1 MTTEALD
8 FYAYWNGAQVA
19 DLWTTLALITGTD
32 DYRSLLL
39 CVALFG
45 LICAAAGAAVRYR
58 GGDLIV
64 WIAAM
69 VFIFSAAFVP
79 RVNIA
84 VRDVRSANVQV
95 VQNIPLGIGWPASV
109 ISRASYWLTES
120 FETAFGDVDAARY
133 TRFGV
138 AFPQRVVTTMLSVKP
153 ITADGK
159 MSLTN
164 FTERCIVPEILENSV
179 KRQELLNAPDINALI
194 STNGWV
200 NPARRVFMNNKV
212 LTCTQAAEELKKTL
226 EKTEIPALESRLRL
240 KLNVD
245 FKDGVN
251 AALSTAIPQAESIML
266 GVSRTMAESLRQSLM
281 MSAIPDTTM
290 TFAAKAGQA
299 PLSAGVAI
307 ARSQGNLASE
317 INYRTLSEMARS
329 ALPKLRNILE
339 FTVIGLWPMVFL
351 MMLGTGAGGA
361 MVCRAYFTLLI
372 SVSLWAPI
380 TAIIN
385 YLTLH
390 LDMEPMNQLVNSAGG
405 VTLAA
410 ATMIRD
416 AGATSQAMAGS
427 LLWLVPVLAYAV
439 AKGSDMALTAM
450 TSSVLAPASSA
461 AQAQG
466 SQLAMGN
473 VSAGNASL
481 NNASLNNVS
490 GNKTDTSSS
499 WADPNTHKVELAQG
513 TAAFDR
519 SAGQMTA
526 MNVRKS
532 DLGVS
537 SDTANMNAVQDANNF
552 GTSSVATNASSLA
565 TNSGVQAV
573 SGSGVTN
580 SVNRDDGWSV
590 TRNSGTTYGTNESVN
605 YGTVTSSVFGANG
618 GRSGKSDDNFSYRSG
633 LSVTTGFANTLN
645 TASSQAKTGS
655 ADSTVDGNVSVSNLF
670 ASNEDNNSLN
680 LSMGTPLIQNIG
692 SFANKPKSSTDKGQ
706 VTSISKIDT
715 SQIKGNIQ
723 NDIFKLNATPTA
735 TNTAGLTDVGGFT
748 FGSSKQDTF
757 HNASG
762 FAFGEQVGESTA
774 ILNGTRNTLSDTT
787 NAQLNEQNSLTHGR
801 TSSDSTSELDSAT
814 HSASKGT
821 SQNVTQD
828 RDNIVRD
835 LGLAMAGGD
844 AFEALRMFN
853 STPES
858 RAALKELV
866 DQQQSGLEKV
876 LPPAANSLAKKRE
889 EFIGKTRENIEKDYQ
904 ASSTA
909 VQATSNDSI
918 QRRSSEQHI
927 SMQNKSDFM
936 AQTRKERDIANFK
949 IGLSMVAT
957 SEYLQKETGI
967 LSVIERAYGVGFSY
981 TSPQELYQDLNIKAQ
996 EDPQLKE
1003 TLTTQNLGFR
1013 SCRRRRKTVD
1023 LLVAQANPGHSRG

>member
-212 LTCTQAAEELKKTL
+212 LTCTEAAEELKKTL

-251 AALSTAIPQAESIML
+251 AALSTAIPQAESLML

-670 ASNEDNNSLN
+670 ANNEDNNSLN
-680 LSMGTPLIQNIG
+680 LSIGTPLIQNIG

-1003 TLTTQNLGFR
+1003 TLTNLG
-1013 SCRRRRKTVD
+1013 SI
-1023 LLVAQANPGHSRG
+1023 AHPGISEKEIIDKLQK

>member
-212 LTCTQAAEELKKTL
+212 LTCTEAAEELKKTL
-226 EKTEIPALESRLRL
+226 EKIEIPALESRLRL

-251 AALSTAIPQAESIML
+251 AALSTAIPQAESLML

-490 GNKTDTSSS
+490 ANKTDTSSN

-655 ADSTVDGNVSVSNLF
+655 ADSTVDGNVSESNLF

-680 LSMGTPLIQNIG
+680 LSMGTPLIQNLG

-1003 TLTTQNLGFR
+1003 TLTNLG
-1013 SCRRRRKTVD
+1013 SI
-1023 LLVAQANPGHSRG
+1023 AHPGISEKEIIDKLQK

>member
-251 AALSTAIPQAESIML
+251 AALSTAIPQAESLML

-290 TFAAKAGQA
+290 TFAAKTGQA

-866 DQQQSGLEKV
+866 DQQQSGIEKV

-957 SEYLQKETGI
+957 SEYLRKETGI

-981 TSPQELYQDLNIKAQ
+981 TSPQELYQDMNIKAQ

-1003 TLTTQNLGFR
+1003 TLTNLG
-1013 SCRRRRKTVD
+1013 SI
-1023 LLVAQANPGHSRG
+1023 AHPGISEKEIIDKLQK

>member
-109 ISRASYWLTES
+109 ISRASYWLTKS

-226 EKTEIPALESRLRL
+226 EETEIPALESRLRL

-251 AALSTAIPQAESIML
+251 AALSTAIPQAESLML

-281 MSAIPDTTM
+281 MSAIPETTM

-552 GTSSVATNASSLA
+552 GTSSVATYASSLA

-655 ADSTVDGNVSVSNLF
+655 ADSTVDGNVSESNLF

-680 LSMGTPLIQNIG
+680 LSMGTPLIQNLG

-1003 TLTTQNLGFR
+1003 TLTNLG
-1013 SCRRRRKTVD
+1013 SI
-1023 LLVAQANPGHSRG
+1023 AHPGISEKEIIDKLQK

>member
-351 MMLGTGAGGA
+351 MMLGTGTGGA

-996 EDPQLKE
+996 EDLQLKE
-1003 TLTTQNLGFR
+1003 TLTNLG
-1013 SCRRRRKTVD
+1013 SI
-1023 LLVAQANPGHSRG
+1023 AHPGISEKEIIDKLQK

>member
-95 VQNIPLGIGWPASV
+95 VQNIPFGIGWPASV

-164 FTERCIVPEILENSV
+164 FTERCIVPEILESSA

-194 STNGWV
+194 SANGWV
-200 NPARRVFMNNKV
+200 NPARRLFMNNKV
-212 LTCTQAAEELKKTL
+212 LTCTEAAEELRKTL
-226 EKTEIPALESRLRL
+226 EKTEIPALESRLHL

-245 FKDGVN
+245 FKDGIN
-251 AALSTAIPQAESIML
+251 AALATAIPQAESLML

-537 SDTANMNAVQDANNF
+537 SGIQDTHTTQDANNF

-565 TNSGVQAV
+565 TNSGVQSV
-573 SGSGVTN
+573 SGNGVTN

-590 TRNSGTTYGTNESVN
+590 TRNSGTTYGTNETAN
-605 YGTVTSSVFGANG
+605 YGTVTSSVFGVNG

-645 TASSQAKTGS
+645 TDSSQAKTGS
-655 ADSTVDGNVSVSNLF
+655 TNSTADGNSSVSNLS
-670 ASNEDNNSLN
+670 ASNEANNSFN
-680 LSMGTPLIQNIG
+680 LSMGTSPIQNIG
-692 SFANKPKSSTDKGQ
+692 SFANKPKSPIGKGQ
-706 VTSISKIDT
+706 IRSKSSSDT
-715 SQIKGNIQ
+715 SQIEGNIQ

-735 TNTAGLTDVGGFT
+735 TNTAGLTDVGGLT
-748 FGSSKQDTF
+748 FGSSKQDNF
-757 HNASG
+757 QNAFG
-762 FAFGEQVGESTA
+762 FAFGEQVGESTS
-774 ILNGTRNTLSDTT
+774 ILNGTRNALSDTT

-853 STPES
+853 SSPSRRRHRIRGRQRTLHAFSSARAKTAAARRRFEIDSMSQAFLES
-858 RAALKELV
+858 ISWLESAPCQYSTHRSHTKLLASIWLL
-866 DQQQSGLEKV
+866 QRSTLITRNPISLTGLPTTSV
-876 LPPAANSLAKKRE
+876 MNSLRSRLKFE
-889 EFIGKTRENIEKDYQ
+889 DE
-904 ASSTA
+904 SS
-909 VQATSNDSI
+909 QLTSYSCSKI
-918 QRRSSEQHI
+918 YFRR
-927 SMQNKSDFM
+927 
-936 AQTRKERDIANFK
+936 
-949 IGLSMVAT
+949 LW
-957 SEYLQKETGI
+957 
-967 LSVIERAYGVGFSY
+967 
-981 TSPQELYQDLNIKAQ
+981 
-996 EDPQLKE
+996 
-1003 TLTTQNLGFR
+1003 
-1013 SCRRRRKTVD
+1013 
-1023 LLVAQANPGHSRG
+1023 

>member
-109 ISRASYWLTES
+109 ISRASYWLTDS

-251 AALSTAIPQAESIML
+251 AALSTAIPQAESLML

-981 TSPQELYQDLNIKAQ
+981 TSPQELYQDMNIKAQ

-1003 TLTTQNLGFR
+1003 TLTNLG
-1013 SCRRRRKTVD
+1013 SI
-1023 LLVAQANPGHSRG
+1023 AHPGISEKEIIDKLQK

>member
-19 DLWTTLALITGTD
+19 DLWTTLALITSTD

-159 MSLTN
+159 ISLTN

-251 AALSTAIPQAESIML
+251 AALSTAIPQAESLML

-290 TFAAKAGQA
+290 TFAANAGQA

-390 LDMEPMNQLVNSAGG
+390 LDMEPMNQLVHSAGG

-537 SDTANMNAVQDANNF
+537 SGMQNTHTTQDANNF

-655 ADSTVDGNVSVSNLF
+655 VDSTVDGNVSVSNLF

-1003 TLTTQNLGFR
+1003 TLTNLG
-1013 SCRRRRKTVD
+1013 SI
-1023 LLVAQANPGHSRG
+1023 AHPGISEKEIIDKLQK

>member
-200 NPARRVFMNNKV
+200 NPARRVFVNNKV
-212 LTCTQAAEELKKTL
+212 LTCTEAAEELKKTL

-245 FKDGVN
+245 FKEGVN
-251 AALSTAIPQAESIML
+251 AALSTAIPQAESLML

-390 LDMEPMNQLVNSAGG
+390 LDMEPMNQLVHSAGG

-439 AKGSDMALTAM
+439 ASDMALTTM

-490 GNKTDTSSS
+490 ANKTDTSSS
-499 WADPNTHKVELAQG
+499 WADPNE
-513 TAAFDR
+513 
-519 SAGQMTA
+519 
-526 MNVRKS
+526 
-532 DLGVS
+532 
-537 SDTANMNAVQDANNF
+537 
-552 GTSSVATNASSLA
+552 
-565 TNSGVQAV
+565 NSYL
-573 SGSGVTN
+573 
-580 SVNRDDGWSV
+580 RERWS
-590 TRNSGTTYGTNESVN
+590 
-605 YGTVTSSVFGANG
+605 
-618 GRSGKSDDNFSYRSG
+618 
-633 LSVTTGFANTLN
+633 
-645 TASSQAKTGS
+645 Q
-655 ADSTVDGNVSVSNLF
+655 
-670 ASNEDNNSLN
+670 
-680 LSMGTPLIQNIG
+680 
-692 SFANKPKSSTDKGQ
+692 
-706 VTSISKIDT
+706 
-715 SQIKGNIQ
+715 
-723 NDIFKLNATPTA
+723 
-735 TNTAGLTDVGGFT
+735 
-748 FGSSKQDTF
+748 
-757 HNASG
+757 
-762 FAFGEQVGESTA
+762 
-774 ILNGTRNTLSDTT
+774 
-787 NAQLNEQNSLTHGR
+787 
-801 TSSDSTSELDSAT
+801 
-814 HSASKGT
+814 
-821 SQNVTQD
+821 
-828 RDNIVRD
+828 
-835 LGLAMAGGD
+835 
-844 AFEALRMFN
+844 
-853 STPES
+853 
-858 RAALKELV
+858 
-866 DQQQSGLEKV
+866 
-876 LPPAANSLAKKRE
+876 
-889 EFIGKTRENIEKDYQ
+889 TREHPRFLF
-904 ASSTA
+904 T
-909 VQATSNDSI
+909 
-918 QRRSSEQHI
+918 
-927 SMQNKSDFM
+927 
-936 AQTRKERDIANFK
+936 
-949 IGLSMVAT
+949 
-957 SEYLQKETGI
+957 
-967 LSVIERAYGVGFSY
+967 
-981 TSPQELYQDLNIKAQ
+981 
-996 EDPQLKE
+996 
-1003 TLTTQNLGFR
+1003 
-1013 SCRRRRKTVD
+1013 
-1023 LLVAQANPGHSRG
+1023 

>member
-109 ISRASYWLTES
+109 ISRASYWLTDS
-120 FETAFGDVDAARY
+120 FETGFGDVDAARY

-212 LTCTQAAEELKKTL
+212 LTCTEAAEELKKTL

-251 AALSTAIPQAESIML
+251 AALSTAIPQAESLML

-290 TFAAKAGQA
+290 TFAAKTGQA

-866 DQQQSGLEKV
+866 DQQQSGIEKV

-981 TSPQELYQDLNIKAQ
+981 TSPQELYQDMNIKAQ

-1003 TLTTQNLGFR
+1003 TLTNLG
-1013 SCRRRRKTVD
+1013 SI
-1023 LLVAQANPGHSRG
+1023 AHPGISEKEIIDKLQK

>member
-109 ISRASYWLTES
+109 ISRASYWLTKS

-212 LTCTQAAEELKKTL
+212 LTCTEAAEELKKTL

-251 AALSTAIPQAESIML
+251 AALSTAIPQAESLML

-490 GNKTDTSSS
+490 ANKADTSSN

-526 MNVRKS
+526 INVRKS

-552 GTSSVATNASSLA
+552 GTSSVATNASTLA
-565 TNSGVQAV
+565 TNSGVQSV

-645 TASSQAKTGS
+645 TDSSQAKTGS
-655 ADSTVDGNVSVSNLF
+655 ADSTVDGNASVSNLF

-706 VTSISKIDT
+706 VTYRSKIDT

-835 LGLAMAGGD
+835 LGLAMASGD

-858 RAALKELV
+858 RTALKELV
-866 DQQQSGLEKV
+866 NQQQSGLEKV

-1003 TLTTQNLGFR
+1003 TLTNLG
-1013 SCRRRRKTVD
+1013 SI
-1023 LLVAQANPGHSRG
+1023 AHPGISEKEIIDKLQK

>member
-8 FYAYWNGAQVA
+8 FYAYWNGAQVG

-212 LTCTQAAEELKKTL
+212 LTCTEAAEELKKTL

-251 AALSTAIPQAESIML
+251 AALSTAIPQAESLML

-390 LDMEPMNQLVNSAGG
+390 LDMEPMNQLVNSRRRRDPCGRHHDSRRRRHLSGNGG
-405 VTLAA
+405 
-410 ATMIRD
+410 
-416 AGATSQAMAGS
+416 
-427 LLWLVPVLAYAV
+427 
-439 AKGSDMALTAM
+439 
-450 TSSVLAPASSA
+450 LAPVARPRARLRRREGQRHGPHRHDLLRSCPRIL
-461 AQAQG
+461 G
-466 SQLAMGN
+466 S
-473 VSAGNASL
+473 
-481 NNASLNNVS
+481 
-490 GNKTDTSSS
+490 
-499 WADPNTHKVELAQG
+499 
-513 TAAFDR
+513 
-519 SAGQMTA
+519 
-526 MNVRKS
+526 
-532 DLGVS
+532 
-537 SDTANMNAVQDANNF
+537 
-552 GTSSVATNASSLA
+552 
-565 TNSGVQAV
+565 
-573 SGSGVTN
+573 SGSGLPACHGQCVRRQRIPQQRI
-580 SVNRDDGWSV
+580 SQQRVRQQDRHFEQLGGSEHAQGR
-590 TRNSGTTYGTNESVN
+590 TRSRYGGLRPFRGTNDCHERPEVRPWRLVRHAEHAHDSGCEHLWHLVGCDQCKFACNEFWGSVC
-605 YGTVTSSVFGANG
+605 FGQ
-618 GRSGKSDDNFSYRSG
+618 RRDQQRQSRRR
-633 LSVTTGFANTLN
+633 LERH
-645 TASSQAKTGS
+645 Q
-655 ADSTVDGNVSVSNLF
+655 
-670 ASNEDNNSLN
+670 
-680 LSMGTPLIQNIG
+680 
-692 SFANKPKSSTDKGQ
+692 
-706 VTSISKIDT
+706 
-715 SQIKGNIQ
+715 
-723 NDIFKLNATPTA
+723 KLRY
-735 TNTAGLTDVGGFT
+735 F
-748 FGSSKQDTF
+748 
-757 HNASG
+757 
-762 FAFGEQVGESTA
+762 
-774 ILNGTRNTLSDTT
+774 
-787 NAQLNEQNSLTHGR
+787 
-801 TSSDSTSELDSAT
+801 
-814 HSASKGT
+814 
-821 SQNVTQD
+821 
-828 RDNIVRD
+828 VRD
-835 LGLAMAGGD
+835 
-844 AFEALRMFN
+844 E
-853 STPES
+853 
-858 RAALKELV
+858 
-866 DQQQSGLEKV
+866 
-876 LPPAANSLAKKRE
+876 
-889 EFIGKTRENIEKDYQ
+889 
-904 ASSTA
+904 
-909 VQATSNDSI
+909 
-918 QRRSSEQHI
+918 
-927 SMQNKSDFM
+927 
-936 AQTRKERDIANFK
+936 
-949 IGLSMVAT
+949 
-957 SEYLQKETGI
+957 
-967 LSVIERAYGVGFSY
+967 
-981 TSPQELYQDLNIKAQ
+981 
-996 EDPQLKE
+996 
-1003 TLTTQNLGFR
+1003 
-1013 SCRRRRKTVD
+1013 
-1023 LLVAQANPGHSRG
+1023 

>member
-109 ISRASYWLTES
+109 ISRASYWLTKS

-133 TRFGV
+133 TRFGL

-226 EKTEIPALESRLRL
+226 EETEIPALESRLRL

-251 AALSTAIPQAESIML
+251 AALSTAIPQAESLML

-281 MSAIPDTTM
+281 MSAIPETTM

-1003 TLTTQNLGFR
+1003 TLTNLG
-1013 SCRRRRKTVD
+1013 SI
-1023 LLVAQANPGHSRG
+1023 AHPGISEKEIIDKLQK

>member
-19 DLWTTLALITGTD
+19 NLWTTLALITGTD

-212 LTCTQAAEELKKTL
+212 LTCTEAAEELKKTL

-251 AALSTAIPQAESIML
+251 AALSTAIPQAESLML

-473 VSAGNASL
+473 VSAEQRLSQQR
-481 NNASLNNVS
+481 VRQQ
-490 GNKTDTSSS
+490 DR
-499 WADPNTHKVELAQG
+499 HVEQLGGSQHAQG
-513 TAAFDR
+513 RTR
-519 SAGQMTA
+519 SRYGGLRPFRRTDDCHERPE
-526 MNVRKS
+526 VRPWRLVRYSEHERCSRREQLWHVVCCDQCKFVCHE
-532 DLGVS
+532 LWGPVR
-537 SDTANMNAVQDANNF
+537 F
-552 GTSSVATNASSLA
+552 GH
-565 TNSGVQAV
+565 
-573 SGSGVTN
+573 
-580 SVNRDDGWSV
+580 R
-590 TRNSGTTYGTNESVN
+590 R
-605 YGTVTSSVFGANG
+605 
-618 GRSGKSDDNFSYRSG
+618 
-633 LSVTTGFANTLN
+633 
-645 TASSQAKTGS
+645 
-655 ADSTVDGNVSVSNLF
+655 
-670 ASNEDNNSLN
+670 
-680 LSMGTPLIQNIG
+680 
-692 SFANKPKSSTDKGQ
+692 
-706 VTSISKIDT
+706 
-715 SQIKGNIQ
+715 
-723 NDIFKLNATPTA
+723 
-735 TNTAGLTDVGGFT
+735 
-748 FGSSKQDTF
+748 
-757 HNASG
+757 
-762 FAFGEQVGESTA
+762 
-774 ILNGTRNTLSDTT
+774 
-787 NAQLNEQNSLTHGR
+787 
-801 TSSDSTSELDSAT
+801 
-814 HSASKGT
+814 
-821 SQNVTQD
+821 
-828 RDNIVRD
+828 
-835 LGLAMAGGD
+835 
-844 AFEALRMFN
+844 
-853 STPES
+853 
-858 RAALKELV
+858 
-866 DQQQSGLEKV
+866 DQQRQSRRWLE
-876 LPPAANSLAKKRE
+876 R
-889 EFIGKTRENIEKDYQ
+889 
-904 ASSTA
+904 
-909 VQATSNDSI
+909 
-918 QRRSSEQHI
+918 H
-927 SMQNKSDFM
+927 
-936 AQTRKERDIANFK
+936 
-949 IGLSMVAT
+949 
-957 SEYLQKETGI
+957 QKLRYYVWDE
-967 LSVIERAYGVGFSY
+967 
-981 TSPQELYQDLNIKAQ
+981 
-996 EDPQLKE
+996 
-1003 TLTTQNLGFR
+1003 
-1013 SCRRRRKTVD
+1013 
-1023 LLVAQANPGHSRG
+1023 

>member
-212 LTCTQAAEELKKTL
+212 LTCTEAAEELKKTL

-251 AALSTAIPQAESIML
+251 AALSTAIPQAESLML

-670 ASNEDNNSLN
+670 ANNEDNNSLN

-1003 TLTTQNLGFR
+1003 TLTNLG
-1013 SCRRRRKTVD
+1013 SI
-1023 LLVAQANPGHSRG
+1023 AHPGISEKEIIDKLQK

>member
-109 ISRASYWLTES
+109 ISRASYWLTKS

-226 EKTEIPALESRLRL
+226 EETEIPALESRLRL

-251 AALSTAIPQAESIML
+251 AALSTAIPQAESLML

-281 MSAIPDTTM
+281 MSAIPETTM

-889 EFIGKTRENIEKDYQ
+889 ECIGKTRENIEKDYQ

-1003 TLTTQNLGFR
+1003 TLTNLG
-1013 SCRRRRKTVD
+1013 SI
-1023 LLVAQANPGHSRG
+1023 AHPGISEKEIIDKLQK

>member
-58 GGDLIV
+58 GGDIIV

-212 LTCTQAAEELKKTL
+212 LTCTEAAEELKKTL

-245 FKDGVN
+245 FKEGVN
-251 AALSTAIPQAESIML
+251 AALSTAIPQAESLML

-633 LSVTTGFANTLN
+633 LSVTTGFANTHN
-645 TASSQAKTGS
+645 TAPSQAKTGS

-692 SFANKPKSSTDKGQ
+692 SFANRPKSSTDKGQ

-801 TSSDSTSELDSAT
+801 TSSDSTSELDTAT

-981 TSPQELYQDLNIKAQ
+981 TSPQELYQDMNIKAQ

-1003 TLTTQNLGFR
+1003 TLTNLG
-1013 SCRRRRKTVD
+1013 SI
-1023 LLVAQANPGHSRG
+1023 AHPGISEKEIIDKLQK

>member
-351 MMLGTGAGGA
+351 MMLGTGTGGA

-715 SQIKGNIQ
+715 NQIKGNIQ

-1003 TLTTQNLGFR
+1003 TLTNLG
-1013 SCRRRRKTVD
+1013 SI
-1023 LLVAQANPGHSRG
+1023 AHPGISEKEIIDKLQK

>member
-194 STNGWV
+194 STKGWV

-212 LTCTQAAEELKKTL
+212 LTCTEAAEELKKTL
-226 EKTEIPALESRLRL
+226 EKIEIPALESRLRL

-251 AALSTAIPQAESIML
+251 AALSTAIPQAESLML

-490 GNKTDTSSS
+490 ANKTDTSSN

-655 ADSTVDGNVSVSNLF
+655 ADSTVDGNVSESNLF

-680 LSMGTPLIQNIG
+680 LSMGNPLIQNLG

-876 LPPAANSLAKKRE
+876 LPPATNSLAKKRE

-1003 TLTTQNLGFR
+1003 TLTNLG
-1013 SCRRRRKTVD
+1013 SI
-1023 LLVAQANPGHSRG
+1023 AHPGISEKEIIDKLQK

>member
-109 ISRASYWLTES
+109 ISRASYWLTKS

-226 EKTEIPALESRLRL
+226 EETEIPALESRMRL

-481 NNASLNNVS
+481 NNASLNNMS

-552 GTSSVATNASSLA
+552 GTSLVATNASSLA

-573 SGSGVTN
+573 SGNGVTN

-645 TASSQAKTGS
+645 TDSSQAKTGS
-655 ADSTVDGNVSVSNLF
+655 ADSTVDGNASVSNLF

-706 VTSISKIDT
+706 VTSRSKIDT

-821 SQNVTQD
+821 SQNVTQN

-858 RAALKELV
+858 RTALKELV
-866 DQQQSGLEKV
+866 NQQQSGLEKV

-949 IGLSMVAT
+949 MGLSMVAT

-1003 TLTTQNLGFR
+1003 TLTNLG
-1013 SCRRRRKTVD
+1013 SI
-1023 LLVAQANPGHSRG
+1023 AHPGISEKEIIDKLQK

>member
-164 FTERCIVPEILENSV
+164 FTERCIVPEILESSA

-194 STNGWV
+194 SANGWV

-212 LTCTQAAEELKKTL
+212 LTCTEAAEELRKTL
-226 EKTEIPALESRLRL
+226 EKTEIPALESRLHL

-245 FKDGVN
+245 FKDGIN
-251 AALSTAIPQAESIML
+251 AALATAIPQAESLML

-361 MVCRAYFTLLI
+361 IVCRAYFTLLI

-427 LLWLVPVLAYAV
+427 VLWLVPVLAYAV

-490 GNKTDTSSS
+490 GNKIDTSSS

-537 SDTANMNAVQDANNF
+537 SGMQDTHTTQDANNF

-565 TNSGVQAV
+565 TNSGVQSV

-590 TRNSGTTYGTNESVN
+590 NRNTGTTYGTNETASS
-605 YGTVTSSVFGANG
+605 GTTNSSGIGTNF
-618 GRSGKSDDNFSYRSG
+618 GRSGNSQENFTY
-633 LSVTTGFANTLN
+633 
-645 TASSQAKTGS
+645 
-655 ADSTVDGNVSVSNLF
+655 
-670 ASNEDNNSLN
+670 
-680 LSMGTPLIQNIG
+680 
-692 SFANKPKSSTDKGQ
+692 
-706 VTSISKIDT
+706 
-715 SQIKGNIQ
+715 
-723 NDIFKLNATPTA
+723 
-735 TNTAGLTDVGGFT
+735 
-748 FGSSKQDTF
+748 
-757 HNASG
+757 ASG
-762 FAFGEQVGESTA
+762 FGVGATRSNNLEHHLPSDAQKNPTTSGEGASQLTITPNSIPFGMNNNIGLPLNFAMGNGNKSSPINQTNNNGHPDTSNMLQSDLFRVNAGPTGSTSSSITDSSA
-774 ILNGTRNTLSDTT
+774 LTSSGSKQTVQQENFGISVAGQTSEVTAVTNGTRNSLVDSS
-787 NAQLNEQNSLTHGR
+787 NAQRIDQKGFNEGR
-801 TSSDSTSELDSAT
+801 TASQSSSDQDSTT
-814 HSASKGT
+814 HTTSMGT
-821 SQNVTQD
+821 SNQVMLE
-828 RDNIVRD
+828 RDNMVRD
-835 LGLAMAGGD
+835 LGLEMAGGD
-844 AFEALRMFN
+844 AFEALRMFSSN
-853 STPES
+853 SER
-858 RAALKELV
+858 RAALKNLI
-866 DQQQSGLEKV
+866 DQQQPTLEKV
-876 LPPAANSLAKKRE
+876 LPPSGKSVANK
-889 EFIGKTRENIEKDYQ
+889 GKDFVGTTRDEIEKDYQ
-904 ASSTA
+904 ASAPA
-909 VQATSNDSI
+909 VQATSDDSVH
-918 QRRSSEQHI
+918 RRHEEKSIELPT
-927 SMQNKSDFM
+927 KSDFM
-936 AQTRKERDIANFK
+936 ARTRKERDLANYK
-949 IGLSMVAT
+949 LGLQMIST
-957 SEYLQKETGI
+957 SEYLRDETGI
-967 LSVIERAYGVGFSY
+967 KSVLDRAFGAGVTYSSPLEIFQRINGF
-981 TSPQELYQDLNIKAQ
+981 AQ
-996 EDPQLKE
+996 TNEDI
-1003 TLTTQNLGFR
+1003 R
-1013 SCRRRRKTVD
+1013 SLITEIGRN
-1023 LLVAQANPGHSRG
+1023 AEPGMSDKDIVSRLHSQR

>member
-212 LTCTQAAEELKKTL
+212 LTCTEAAEGLKKTL

-251 AALSTAIPQAESIML
+251 AALSTAIPQAESLML

-390 LDMEPMNQLVNSAGG
+390 LDMEPMNQLVHSAGG

-526 MNVRKS
+526 INVRKS

-552 GTSSVATNASSLA
+552 GTSSVATNASTLA
-565 TNSGVQAV
+565 TNSGVQSV

-645 TASSQAKTGS
+645 TDSSQAKTGS
-655 ADSTVDGNVSVSNLF
+655 ADSTVDGNASVSNLF

-706 VTSISKIDT
+706 VTSRSKIDT

-858 RAALKELV
+858 RTALKELV

-967 LSVIERAYGVGFSY
+967 LSVIERAYGVGFYY

-1003 TLTTQNLGFR
+1003 TLTNLG
-1013 SCRRRRKTVD
+1013 SI
-1023 LLVAQANPGHSRG
+1023 AHPGISEKEIIDKLQK

>member
-179 KRQELLNAPDINALI
+179 KRQELLNAPDIHALI

-251 AALSTAIPQAESIML
+251 AALSTAIPQAESLML

-552 GTSSVATNASSLA
+552 GTSSVATNASTLA
-565 TNSGVQAV
+565 TNSGVQSV

-655 ADSTVDGNVSVSNLF
+655 ADSTVDRNISVSNLF

-715 SQIKGNIQ
+715 SQIKGNFQ

-866 DQQQSGLEKV
+866 DQQQSELEKV

-1003 TLTTQNLGFR
+1003 TLTNLG
-1013 SCRRRRKTVD
+1013 SI
-1023 LLVAQANPGHSRG
+1023 AHPGISEKEIIDKLQK

>member
-226 EKTEIPALESRLRL
+226 EETEIPALESRLRL

-251 AALSTAIPQAESIML
+251 AALSTAIPQAESLML

-281 MSAIPDTTM
+281 MSAIPETTM

-967 LSVIERAYGVGFSY
+967 LSVIEKAYGVGFSY

-1003 TLTTQNLGFR
+1003 TLTNLG
-1013 SCRRRRKTVD
+1013 SI
-1023 LLVAQANPGHSRG
+1023 AHPGISEKEIIDKLQK

>member
-58 GGDLIV
+58 GGDIIV

-194 STNGWV
+194 STKGWV

-212 LTCTQAAEELKKTL
+212 LTCTEAAEELKKTL

-245 FKDGVN
+245 FKDSVN
-251 AALSTAIPQAESIML
+251 AALSTAIPQAESLML

-526 MNVRKS
+526 INVRKS

-552 GTSSVATNASSLA
+552 GTSSVATNASTLA
-565 TNSGVQAV
+565 TNSGVQSV

-645 TASSQAKTGS
+645 TDSSQAKTGS
-655 ADSTVDGNVSVSNLF
+655 ADSTVDGNASVSNLF

-706 VTSISKIDT
+706 VTSSSKIDT
-715 SQIKGNIQ
+715 SQIKDNIQ

-858 RAALKELV
+858 RTALKELV

-967 LSVIERAYGVGFSY
+967 LSVIERAYGIGFYY

-1003 TLTTQNLGFR
+1003 TLTNLG
-1013 SCRRRRKTVD
+1013 SI
-1023 LLVAQANPGHSRG
+1023 AHPGISEKEIIDKLQK

>member
-1 MTTEALD
+1 
-8 FYAYWNGAQVA
+8 
-19 DLWTTLALITGTD
+19 
-32 DYRSLLL
+32 
-39 CVALFG
+39 
-45 LICAAAGAAVRYR
+45 
-58 GGDLIV
+58 
-64 WIAAM
+64 
-69 VFIFSAAFVP
+69 
-79 RVNIA
+79 
-84 VRDVRSANVQV
+84 
-95 VQNIPLGIGWPASV
+95 
-109 ISRASYWLTES
+109 
-120 FETAFGDVDAARY
+120 
-133 TRFGV
+133 
-138 AFPQRVVTTMLSVKP
+138 MLSVKP

-212 LTCTQAAEELKKTL
+212 LTCTEAAEELKKTL
-226 EKTEIPALESRLRL
+226 EKTEMPALESRLRL

-245 FKDGVN
+245 FKEGVN
-251 AALSTAIPQAESIML
+251 AALSTAIPQAESLML

-390 LDMEPMNQLVNSAGG
+390 LDMEPMNQLVHSAGG

-439 AKGSDMALTAM
+439 AKGSDMALTTM

-490 GNKTDTSSS
+490 ANKTDTSSS

-519 SAGQMTA
+519 SAGQITA

-537 SDTANMNAVQDANNF
+537 SDMQNTHTTQDANNF

-565 TNSGVQAV
+565 TNSGVQSV
-573 SGSGVTN
+573 SGNGVTN

-590 TRNSGTTYGTNESVN
+590 NRNTGTTYGTNETASS
-605 YGTVTSSVFGANG
+605 GTTNSSGIGTNF
-618 GRSGKSDDNFSYRSG
+618 GRSGN
-633 LSVTTGFANTLN
+633 
-645 TASSQAKTGS
+645 SQ
-655 ADSTVDGNVSVSNLF
+655 
-670 ASNEDNNSLN
+670 EH
-680 LSMGTPLIQNIG
+680 
-692 SFANKPKSSTDKGQ
+692 
-706 VTSISKIDT
+706 
-715 SQIKGNIQ
+715 
-723 NDIFKLNATPTA
+723 
-735 TNTAGLTDVGGFT
+735 FT
-748 FGSSKQDTF
+748 Y
-757 HNASG
+757 ASG
-762 FAFGEQVGESTA
+762 FGVGATRSNNLEHQLPSDAQTNPTTSGEGGGQLTITPNSIPFGMNNNIDLPLNFAKGNGNKSSPINQTNNISHPDTSNMLLSDLFRVNAGPTGSTSSSITDSSA
-774 ILNGTRNTLSDTT
+774 LISSGSKQTIQQENFGISIARQTSEVTAVTNGTRNSLVDSS
-787 NAQLNEQNSLTHGR
+787 NAQRIDQKGVNEGR
-801 TSSDSTSELDSAT
+801 TASQSSSDQDSAT
-814 HSASKGT
+814 HTTSMGT
-821 SQNVTQD
+821 SNQVMLE
-828 RDNIVRD
+828 RDNMVRD
-835 LGLAMAGGD
+835 LGLEMAGGD
-844 AFEALRMFN
+844 AFEALRMFSSN
-853 STPES
+853 SER
-858 RAALKELV
+858 RAALKNLI
-866 DQQQSGLEKV
+866 DQQQPSLEKV
-876 LPPAANSLAKKRE
+876 LPPSRKLVANK
-889 EFIGKTRENIEKDYQ
+889 GKNFVGTTRDDIEKDYQ
-904 ASSTA
+904 ASAAA
-909 VQATSNDSI
+909 VQATSDDSV
-918 QRRSSEQHI
+918 RRRHEEKSIELPT
-927 SMQNKSDFM
+927 KSDFM
-936 AQTRKERDIANFK
+936 ARTRKEHDLANYK
-949 IGLSMVAT
+949 LGLQMIST
-957 SEYLQKETGI
+957 SEYLRDETGI
-967 LSVIERAYGVGFSY
+967 KSVLERAFGSGVTYS
-981 TSPQELYQDLNIKAQ
+981 SPQETFQRINEYAQ
-996 EDPQLKE
+996 TNE
-1003 TLTTQNLGFR
+1003 GIR
-1013 SCRRRRKTVD
+1013 SLITDIGRNAEPGMSDKDTVSK
-1023 LLVAQANPGHSRG
+1023 LHSQR

>member
-251 AALSTAIPQAESIML
+251 AALSTAIPQAESLML

-519 SAGQMTA
+519 SAGQMTT

-715 SQIKGNIQ
+715 SQIKGNFQ

-866 DQQQSGLEKV
+866 DQQQSELEKV

-1003 TLTTQNLGFR
+1003 TLTNLG
-1013 SCRRRRKTVD
+1013 SI
-1023 LLVAQANPGHSRG
+1023 AHPGISEKEIIDKLQK

>member
-194 STNGWV
+194 STKGWV

-212 LTCTQAAEELKKTL
+212 LTCTEAAEELKKTL
-226 EKTEIPALESRLRL
+226 EKIEIPALESRLRL

-251 AALSTAIPQAESIML
+251 AALSTAIPQAESLML

-801 TSSDSTSELDSAT
+801 TSSDSTSELHSAT

-1003 TLTTQNLGFR
+1003 TLTNLG
-1013 SCRRRRKTVD
+1013 SI
-1023 LLVAQANPGHSRG
+1023 AHPGISEKEIIDKLQK

>member
-212 LTCTQAAEELKKTL
+212 LTCTEAAEELKKTL

-251 AALSTAIPQAESIML
+251 AALSTAIPQAESLML

-390 LDMEPMNQLVNSAGG
+390 LDMEPMNQLVHSAGG

-490 GNKTDTSSS
+490 ANKTDTSSS

-519 SAGQMTA
+519 SAGQITA

-552 GTSSVATNASSLA
+552 GTSSVATNASTLA
-565 TNSGVQAV
+565 TNSGVQSV

-655 ADSTVDGNVSVSNLF
+655 ADSTVDRNISVSNLF

-715 SQIKGNIQ
+715 SQIKGNFQ

-866 DQQQSGLEKV
+866 DQQQSELEKV

-1003 TLTTQNLGFR
+1003 TLTNLG
-1013 SCRRRRKTVD
+1013 SI
-1023 LLVAQANPGHSRG
+1023 AHPGISEKEIIDKLQK

>member
-212 LTCTQAAEELKKTL
+212 LTCTEAAEELKKTL

-251 AALSTAIPQAESIML
+251 AALSTAIPQAESLML

-490 GNKTDTSSS
+490 GNKTDTSSN

-537 SDTANMNAVQDANNF
+537 SGMQNTHTTQDANNF

-565 TNSGVQAV
+565 TNSGVQSV
-573 SGSGVTN
+573 SGNGVTN

-590 TRNSGTTYGTNESVN
+590 TRNSGTSYGTNESAN
-605 YGTVTSSVFGANG
+605 YGTGNSSAFGAQSS
-618 GRSGKSDDNFSYRSG
+618 RSGNSQNQFQYSSGVGFSSDSASTINNRNTTDANESPTPQQNSEPLGQLNVTDFYQNMKSCIGTPSLQGILNSAPISLANNTKNG
-633 LSVTTGFANTLN
+633 NNKTGNTPKSTIDSMN
-645 TASSQAKTGS
+645 SNGFRVSTAPTGTTASSL
-655 ADSTVDGNVSVSNLF
+655 AD
-670 ASNEDNNSLN
+670 ASGIN
-680 LSMGTPLIQNIG
+680 
-692 SFANKPKSSTDKGQ
+692 
-706 VTSISKIDT
+706 
-715 SQIKGNIQ
+715 
-723 NDIFKLNATPTA
+723 
-735 TNTAGLTDVGGFT
+735 
-748 FGSSKQDTF
+748 FGSSTQTTYQTG
-757 HNASG
+757 NG
-762 FAFGEQVGESTA
+762 WTFGENVGESTSVS
-774 ILNGTRNTLSDTT
+774 NGIRNNLADTT
-787 NAQLNEQNSLTHGR
+787 NAQMAEVNGLSEGR
-801 TSSDSTSELDSAT
+801 ASSESTSDQDSFT
-814 HSASKGT
+814 HTASTGT
-821 SQNVTQD
+821 ANRVTQD
-828 RDNIVRD
+828 RDNSVRD

-844 AFEALRMFN
+844 AFAALRMFN
-853 STPES
+853 ASPES
-858 RAALKELV
+858 RSALKSMV
-866 DQQQSGLEKV
+866 DQQQKGLEHV
-876 LPPAANSLAKKRE
+876 MPPPPKSVAKNRDN
-889 EFIGKTRENIEKDYQ
+889 FIRPTRTDIENDYQ
-904 ASSTA
+904 ASAAA
-909 VQATSNDSI
+909 VQATSDDSVN
-918 QRRSSEQHI
+918 RRHQEKRI
-927 SMQNKSDFM
+927 DMPNKADFM
-936 AQTRKERDIANFK
+936 AQTREERDMANYRL
-949 IGLSMVAT
+949 GLNIVSS

-967 LSVIERAYGVGFSY
+967 RSVLERAFGGALTYS
-981 TSPQELYQDLNIKAQ
+981 SPQEIYNLINSQAS
-996 EDPQLKE
+996 ESSELKNALTELGSISGPGMTEEQIAE
-1003 TLTTQNLGFR
+1003 TFK
-1013 SCRRRRKTVD
+1013 SK
-1023 LLVAQANPGHSRG
+1023 H

>member
-194 STNGWV
+194 STKGWV

-212 LTCTQAAEELKKTL
+212 LTCTEAAEELKKTL
-226 EKTEIPALESRLRL
+226 EKIEIPALESRLRL

-251 AALSTAIPQAESIML
+251 AALSTAIPQAESLML

-490 GNKTDTSSS
+490 ANKTDTSSN

-655 ADSTVDGNVSVSNLF
+655 ADSTVDGNVSESNLF

-680 LSMGTPLIQNIG
+680 LSMGTPLIQNLG

-1003 TLTTQNLGFR
+1003 TLTNLG
-1013 SCRRRRKTVD
+1013 SI
-1023 LLVAQANPGHSRG
+1023 AHPGISEKEIIDKLQK

>member
-194 STNGWV
+194 STKGWV

-212 LTCTQAAEELKKTL
+212 LTCTEAAEELKKTL

-245 FKDGVN
+245 FKDSVN
-251 AALSTAIPQAESIML
+251 AALSTAIPQAESLML

-526 MNVRKS
+526 INVRKS

-552 GTSSVATNASSLA
+552 GTSSVATNASTLA
-565 TNSGVQAV
+565 TNSGVQSV

-645 TASSQAKTGS
+645 TDSSQAKTGS
-655 ADSTVDGNVSVSNLF
+655 ADSTVDGNASVSNLF

-706 VTSISKIDT
+706 VTSRSKIDT

-858 RAALKELV
+858 RTALKELV

-949 IGLSMVAT
+949 IGLCMVAT

-967 LSVIERAYGVGFSY
+967 LSVIERAYGVGFYY

-1003 TLTTQNLGFR
+1003 TLTNLG
-1013 SCRRRRKTVD
+1013 SI
-1023 LLVAQANPGHSRG
+1023 AHPGISEKEIIDKLQK